1 MTKDM
6 TRGNPIKLILLFSI
20 PLLIGNIFQQFYNMA
35 DTVIVGRT
43 IGVTALAAVGATGS
57 ISFLVLGFVQGLTS
71 GFSVITA
78 QRFGAG
84 DEAGVRRSFAT
95 SVLLSIASTAVVTT
109 VSVLGARPLLELMQT
124 PADIID
130 QSYAYIVCIFFGI
143 GATVFFNL
151 LSGIIR
157 ALGDS
162 KTPLIFLIIA
172 CIVNIVLDFVL
183 IVNVHMGVAGAAV
196 ATVAAQLLSGVCC
209 LVYMF
214 RRFSI
219 LKLKKSDWKFDPAF
233 AWEHLRV
240 ALPMAFQFSITAI
253 GVVVVQSVLNGFG
266 STSVAAFTAAS
277 KIDQVATQPLL
288 SFGVAMA
295 TFTAQNYGAG
305 HFHRIREGVKKCVV
319 VSIAASILGAAVVI
333 IFGGALT
340 RLFVGNA
347 AAEVISLSRTYLTAV
362 SLFYWVL
369 GLLFI
374 FRNTMQGM
382 GRALVPM
389 SAGVTELVLRVVA
402 SFTLAKALGYLGV
415 CLASPLAWIG
425 AAVLLCI
432 FYVRTMRT
440 IPNEDEPAPPT
451 TV

>member
-1 MTKDM
+1 M
-6 TRGNPIKLILLFSI
+6 
-20 PLLIGNIFQQFYNMA
+20 
-35 DTVIVGRT
+35 
-43 IGVTALAAVGATGS
+43 
-57 ISFLVLGFVQGLTS
+57 
-71 GFSVITA
+71 
-78 QRFGAG
+78 
-84 DEAGVRRSFAT
+84 
-95 SVLLSIASTAVVTT
+95 
-109 VSVLGARPLLELMQT
+109 
-124 PADIID
+124 
-130 QSYAYIVCIFFGI
+130 
-143 GATVFFNL
+143 
-151 LSGIIR
+151 
-157 ALGDS
+157 GDS

-305 HFHRIREGVKKCVV
+305 HFHRIREGVKK
-319 VSIAASILGAAVVI
+319 L
-333 IFGGALT
+333 
-340 RLFVGNA
+340 
-347 AAEVISLSRTYLTAV
+347 SL
-362 SLFYWVL
+362 
-369 GLLFI
+369 I
-374 FRNTMQGM
+374 H
-382 GRALVPM
+382 
-389 SAGVTELVLRVVA
+389 
-402 SFTLAKALGYLGV
+402 
-415 CLASPLAWIG
+415 I
-425 AAVLLCI
+425 
-432 FYVRTMRT
+432 
-440 IPNEDEPAPPT
+440 
-451 TV
+451 